1 MTTDCKKELSNCTSR
16 YREEIV
22 NNKKAIEQIITGN
35 NKINISDYFY
45 QGNTICNEELFNV
58 GGECQDTQRGKY
70 TYDEWKQKIE
80 KFHANKLLEDKNLQE
95 TLKSKDS
102 QEELKGKILKNFEDY
117 EKYYENAT
125 EAIKKELDIDSKL
138 LDIDSKLKAILKE
151 KQQPETDE
159 TRAYYDVIRG
169 LYENG
174 NMSSQLKCND
184 LDCFNRII
192 ENKLSEKEEELANIK
207 NNFVEDTQNILRY
220 IQVEES
226 IL

>member
-1 MTTDCKKELSNCTSR
+1 MTTDCKKELSNCISR

-22 NNKKAIEQIITGN
+22 NNKKAIEQTITGN

-45 QGNTICNEELFNV
+45 QGDTICNEELFNV

-70 TYDEWKQKIE
+70 TYDEWKQKTE
-80 KFHANKLLEDKNLQE
+80 KSHAKDLLK
-95 TLKSKDS
+95 TLKETAECRILEK
-102 QEELKGKILKNFEDY
+102 LKDY
-117 EKYYENAT
+117 EGYHKA
-125 EAIKKELDIDSKL
+125 AIEEIRKE
-138 LDIDSKLKAILKE
+138 LDIDSKLKAIFKE

-159 TRAYYDVIRG
+159 TREYYDVIKSF
-169 LYENG
+169 YENED
-174 NMSSQLKCND
+174 MRLKLKCRD
-184 LDCFNRII
+184 FDCFNRII
-192 ENKLSEKEEELANIK
+192 ESKLSEKEEELANIK

>member
-1 MTTDCKKELSNCTSR
+1 MTTDCKKELSNCISR
-16 YREEIV
+16 YREELAE
-22 NNKKAIEQIITGN
+22 NKAAIRQTLTSD
-35 NKINISDYFY
+35 KINISDYFY
-45 QGNTICNEELFNV
+45 QGDKICNKELFNI
-58 GGECQDTQRGKY
+58 GSECQDTKYGGKQKY
-70 TYDEWKQKIE
+70 TYDEWKPKIE
-80 KFHANKLLEDKNLQE
+80 KSHAKDFLGMLQNEVKNKISKSLEDYKQ
-95 TLKSKDS
+95 
-102 QEELKGKILKNFEDY
+102 Y
-117 EKYYENAT
+117 HENAT

-138 LDIDSKLKAILKE
+138 KAIFKE
-151 KQQPETDE
+151 KKQQPETDE

-174 NMSSQLKCND
+174 DMNSQLKCND